1 MLLFTLF
8 AKALFVTVV
17 LMAASLVFAEEAALS
32 ALILT
37 TTYIA
42 AVRITL
48 GLGSK
53 APPGR
58 RGRR

>member
-1 MLLFTLF
+1 
-8 AKALFVTVV
+8 

-42 AVRITL
+42 TVRVAL

-53 APPGR
+53 APHGR
-58 RGRR
+58 RGR